1 MASAEPPSITTGEPD
16 IMNDPS
22 YQTNS
27 KGKENSSD
35 ELDTCRIC
43 RGEGSTNEPLFYPC
57 KCSGSIKFVHQ
68 GCLMEWLSHSQKKH
82 CELCKTS
89 FRFTKLYHPQMPGTV
104 PLPIFL
110 RQAAVHT
117 FRSFLTWARW
127 HLVLFVWLGW
137 VPWCMRTVWRG
148 LFWIGDGGWIDWRE
162 FQKKS
167 TITAQEQL
175 EKLMSSV
182 TSSASPI
189 AITSDDAAAS
199 DVALAISKVLSPKWG
214 SLTVSQAQSFS
225 GVEPRI
231 FRFTKNLLRGL
242 FYQRWSGSVSANSTV
257 SQNITRP
264 IRFSSRSPSL
274 LSDLGFLGTL
284 TRWPTMNN
292 LIIDVLEGQLITLL
306 VVVAFVLIFLIRE
319 WVVQQQPA
327 INMGE
332 AFNAAAVAGEGQE
345 ADGPVQQQI
354 DGQGIE
360 QGIEVAPQRDD
371 DNDNGNVMPPP
382 AGARRARLLAVPRP
396 ARRLRVPPGGPDGEG
411 NGALPLDE
419 NGGDRCGESQFSTSL
434 GLPNSSMPGRPRSAS
449 DAGPSTLFQRP
460 GMPTRDALACATEIQ
475 RTMEEHTRASGQ
487 NWPGINVFMDLWNR
501 AESKPSEVLKII
513 RDEGREEELGWI
525 VLAMRR
531 LESTDSED
539 TLGNEYQEANGASL
553 HTTEGPPSERQSNAS
568 NESWQVVEDV
578 ARTNLGTSP
587 ATEHPSNF
595 LQIQEQQI
603 RPLKR
608 ETQNHFSIAEE
619 EPDIP
624 EKTLENSNQDISK
637 DPSGITSDTSPADID
652 RVVQDNVPE
661 IPTTRDE
668 PHERQGKDQHQ
679 QQPISQEQ
687 WDFSGLGEL
696 PSDSVPNH
704 SEGSSPTTR
713 LPDAETVSDESI
725 DSIPELIQS
734 PPAQQDLDSGYTSE
748 PSAISNTNTEVVTA
762 AIGAQSLTETVME
775 WLWGGIAQAG
785 LPPED
790 PGEDD
795 EHVVRDVQEE
805 PPFVHM
811 ARGQLVVH
819 GGNDADNIVEDPEV
833 LRAAAEAGLD
843 LNDAEAID
851 DGEDLEGV
859 MELIGMQGPI
869 AGLVQNGMFSA
880 VLISLTVF
888 FGIWIPYIAG
898 KLLLVFLANP
908 ISLFVK
914 LPLRWASTIADL
926 IIDTCVFVAA
936 CAFFWTDTA
945 IKWIVTPVGLLVPFL
960 GRINNN
966 NNSVLSATAW
976 SYGSAA
982 GERLVKM
989 FELTSDSFVESDIPA
1004 FSIIAHESLKKA
1016 EQRLT
1021 EISVGSVALMRNMT
1035 FIQSNQTA
1043 SAQESWNQF
1052 GHLVFISFSEVFSLI
1067 NRKRLHAMKMAPSL
1081 LNINPLRISLD
1092 IPQRTQPLDYSLAS
1106 WNTRDRIV
1114 AIILGYV
1121 SFSIA
1126 GALYLR
1132 IRAVFQDKRDQEQAQ
1147 GTFVDILNQA
1157 AGVMKVILIIGIEM
1171 IVFPLY
1177 CGLLL
1182 DGALLPLF
1190 DNASVLSR
1198 ISFTIDSPYTS
1209 IFIHWFVGTCYM
1221 FHFAL
1226 FVSMCR
1232 KIMRTGVLCK
1242 SGFSAIV
1249 EHCLT
1254 EVPDFIRD
1262 PDDPTFHPVRDVLER
1277 NVSTQ
1282 LRKIAFSAL
1291 VYGALVIICLGTIVW
1306 SLAFAVDGVFPIHWS
1321 SNEPVLEFPVDLL
1334 VYNFLMP
1341 LAVKFLK
1348 PSNGLTKMYDWWFR
1362 KCARMLRLSQFLF
1375 GEQKD
1380 DEEGHHVRRTWW
1392 DALAGKRG
1400 DPTMPIR
1407 ESRKFLAE
1415 DRDMDVYFLRDGRYV
1430 RAPASDQVRI
1440 PKDSE
1445 TFLEVDEDGDR
1456 IDGLPDKDDGLHG
1469 RENKMFTKLYI
1480 PPYFRF
1486 RIGAFIV
1493 LIWLFASTTGVGITV
1508 IPLLF
1513 GRYIFARLI
1522 PNHLRMN
1529 DIYAFSIGI
1538 YLLGGPLYLLF
1549 HYRHRLSS
1557 IAKNAHHI
1565 ISASP
1570 PPFSTLLGSLRST
1583 AHYAILA
1590 LRFLYFYSALTI
1602 LLPSLF
1608 ALLMETYLV
1617 IPLHTYF
1624 SPPSTTSSHHTIHFV
1639 QDWTLGVLYLKMAGR
1654 LILWHANGRPAMALR
1669 AIVAGPAHNW
1679 LRPDVRLAT
1688 RAVIFPATLV
1698 MVFGLTAP
1706 LGVGWLAN
1714 KTVFMGPYATVHQVV
1729 YRYSYPVVAGLAVGT
1744 AGCVALAKALG
1755 GWRGRVR
1762 DEVYLIGERLHN
1774 FGERRGGVGAGSRVV
1789 ASG

>member
-1 MASAEPPSITTGEPD
+1 MASSGPASIPMGEPD

-27 KGKENSSD
+27 KGKDKSID
-35 ELDTCRIC
+35 EPDTCRIC
-43 RGEGSTNEPLFYPC
+43 RGEGSTEEPLFYPC

-89 FRFTKLYHPQMPGTV
+89 FRFTKLYHPQMPSTV

-148 LFWIGDGGWIDWRE
+148 LFWIGDGGWIDWRAV
-162 FQKKS
+162 QKES
-167 TITAQEQL
+167 TIAAQGKL
-175 EKLMSSV
+175 EKLIASA
-182 TSSASPI
+182 TSSASSVETTLI
-189 AITSDDAAAS
+189 DAAIS
-199 DVALAISKVLSPKWG
+199 DIVLANSTIIPPKWG
-214 SLTVSQAQSFS
+214 SITVSHTPGFS
-225 GVEPRI
+225 GIEPRI
-231 FRFTKNLLRGL
+231 FRFTRNVLRGL
-242 FYQRWSGSVSANSTV
+242 FYQSWSGSVSVNSTV

-264 IRFSSRSPSL
+264 IRFAQRSSSL

-284 TRWPTMNN
+284 TRWPTINN
-292 LIIDVLEGQLITLL
+292 LVTDVLEGQLITLL

-332 AFNAAAVAGEGQE
+332 AFNAAAVAAEGQQAE
-345 ADGPVQQQI
+345 GPVQQQVI
-354 DGQGIE
+354 NQNIE
-360 QGIEVAPQRDD
+360 QGPEGVPQRDN
-371 DNDNGNVMPPP
+371 DNDNGDIMPPP
-382 AGARRARLLAVPRP
+382 AGPRRARLLAVPRP
-396 ARRLRVPPGGPDGEG
+396 ARRLRIPPGGLDREDDGVPAVEENIG
-411 NGALPLDE
+411 NTGREDQS
-419 NGGDRCGESQFSTSL
+419 NDSL
-434 GLPNSSMPGRPRSAS
+434 GLPSPLTPSRPRSAS
-449 DAGPSTLFQRP
+449 DAGPSAYFQRP
-460 GMPTRDALACATEIQ
+460 GMPTKDALACATEIQ

-487 NWPGINVFMDLWNR
+487 DWPGINVFMDLWNR
-501 AESKPSEVLKII
+501 AESKPSEVLRII

-531 LESTDSED
+531 LESASSEGI
-539 TLGNEYQEANGASL
+539 LGNGYQETNGSSVQA
-553 HTTEGPPSERQSNAS
+553 TEGPSSEQQSNAS
-568 NESWQVVEDV
+568 NESWQVVDDITR
-578 ARTNLGTSP
+578 ADHSISP
-587 ATEHPSNF
+587 VLEHASNVHP
-595 LQIQEQQI
+595 IPENQI
-603 RPLKR
+603 RPLELETPKYWNIVR
-608 ETQNHFSIAEE
+608 EELETSEE
-619 EPDIP
+619 TV
-624 EKTLENSNQDISK
+624 KNGNQDISGNS
-637 DPSGITSDTSPADID
+637 DGITRGADPADMD
-652 RVVQDNVPE
+652 AAVQGGVPV
-661 IPTTRDE
+661 IPRADGE
-668 PHERQGKDQHQ
+668 AHERQEGDQREQ
-679 QQPISQEQ
+679 RSISQEQ
-687 WDFSGLGEL
+687 WGFSGLDEL
-696 PSDSVPNH
+696 PSDSVPNQR
-704 SEGSSPTTR
+704 EGSSSTTR
-713 LPDAETVSDESI
+713 SPQTANIPNESI
-725 DSIPELIQS
+725 DSITELTRT
-734 PPAQQDLDSGYTSE
+734 PPSQQELDLSHTSE
-748 PSAISNTNTEVVTA
+748 PTTSSNTHTDSVAVPAGT
-762 AIGAQSLTETVME
+762 QSLSETVMD
-775 WLWGGIAQAG
+775 WLWGGTVQAV
-785 LPPED
+785 LPPDD

-795 EHVVRDVQEE
+795 EHVVRDLQEE
-805 PPFVHM
+805 APFVPM
-811 ARGQLVVH
+811 AQGQLVVH
-819 GGNDADNIVEDPEV
+819 DGNEADNVVQDPEV

-843 LNDAEAID
+843 PNDAEAVD

-859 MELIGMQGPI
+859 MELIGMQGPL

-880 VLISLTVF
+880 LLISLTVF

-908 ISLFVK
+908 FSLFVK

-926 IIDTCVFVAA
+926 IIDTCVFVLA
-936 CAFFWTDTA
+936 CVFFWTDTA
-945 IKWIVTPVGLLVPFL
+945 IRWIMTPIGWAIPFL
-960 GRINNN
+960 AKINNN
-966 NNSVLSATAW
+966 KVLSATAW

-982 GERLVKM
+982 GDRLVKM
-989 FELTSDSFVESDIPA
+989 FELTSDTFVESDIPA
-1004 FSIIAHESLKKA
+1004 FSIIAHESLRNA
-1016 EQRLT
+1016 EQRL
-1021 EISVGSVALMRNMT
+1021 SAVAFSSVALMRNIT
-1035 FIQSNQTA
+1035 SIQSNRTL
-1043 SAQESWNQF
+1043 STQENWNQL
-1052 GHLVFISFSEVFSLI
+1052 GHFVFDGFSEAISLV
-1067 NRKRLHAMKMAPSL
+1067 RQRTFYVAQMAPSL

-1114 AIILGYV
+1114 AIFLGYV

-1132 IRAVFQDKRDQEQAQ
+1132 IRAIFQDKHDSEQAQ
-1147 GTFVDILNQA
+1147 GAFADVLNQA

-1190 DNASVLSR
+1190 DNATVLSR
-1198 ISFTIDSPYTS
+1198 IRFTMNSPYTS

-1232 KIMRTGVLCK
+1232 KILRTGVLY
-1242 SGFSAIV
+1242 
-1249 EHCLT
+1249 
-1254 EVPDFIRD
+1254 FIRD

-1306 SLAFAVDGVFPIHWS
+1306 TLAFTVEGVFPIHWS

-1392 DALAGKRG
+1392 DALSGRRG
-1400 DPTMPIR
+1400 DPTMPVR

-1415 DRDMDVYFLRDGRYV
+1415 DRDMDAYFLRNGRYV

-1440 PKDSE
+1440 PKDTE
-1445 TFLEVDEDGDR
+1445 TFVEVDENGDR
-1456 IDGLPDKDDGLHG
+1456 IDGLPEKDDGLHSRG
-1469 RENKMFTKLYI
+1469 NKMFTKVYI

-1486 RIGAFIV
+1486 RIGIFIV
-1493 LIWLFASTTGVGITV
+1493 LIWLFAAITGVGITI

-1513 GRYIFARLI
+1513 GRYVFARLI

-1529 DIYAFSIGI
+1529 DIYAFSIGT

-1549 HYRHRLSS
+1549 HYRERLSS
-1557 IAKNAHHI
+1557 LAKDARHY
-1565 ISASP
+1565 ISTSP
-1570 PPFSTLLGSLRST
+1570 HTTSQLMDFLRST
-1583 AHYAILA
+1583 TRYAILT
-1590 LRFLYFYSALTI
+1590 LRFVYFYFALII

-1624 SPPSTTSSHHTIHFV
+1624 SPPSTTSSRHTIHFI

-1654 LILWHANGRPAMALR
+1654 LILWYVNGRPAMALR
-1669 AIVAGPAHNW
+1669 AIVAGPQHSW

-1698 MVFGLTAP
+1698 MVLGLTTP
-1706 LGVGWLAN
+1706 LGLGWLAN
-1714 KTVFMGPYATVHQVV
+1714 KTVFVGLHATVQQIV

-1744 AGCVALAKALG
+1744 AGCVALARALG
-1755 GWRGRVR
+1755 GWRGKVR

-1774 FGERRGGVGAGSRVV
+1774 FGERRGGVGAGSRVA

>member
-1 MASAEPPSITTGEPD
+1 MASAEPTSTPTGEPD
-16 IMNDPS
+16 VMNDPS

-27 KGKENSSD
+27 KGKEKSTD
-35 ELDTCRIC
+35 EPDTCRIC
-43 RGEGSTNEPLFYPC
+43 RGEGSTGEPLFYPC

-89 FRFTKLYHPQMPGTV
+89 FRFTKLYHPQMPSTV

-167 TITAQEQL
+167 VITAQEQL
-175 EKLMSSV
+175 ERLMASA
-182 TSSASPI
+182 TSSTSPV
-189 AITSDDAAAS
+189 AITTNDAAVS
-199 DVALAISKVLSPKWG
+199 DVALAISKVLPAKWG
-214 SLTVSQAQSFS
+214 AITVSHTPGFS

-231 FRFTKNLLRGL
+231 LRLTKNIFRGV
-242 FYQRWSGSVSANSTV
+242 FYQNWSGSVSVNSTV

-264 IRFSSRSPSL
+264 IRFSQRSPSL
-274 LSDLGFLGTL
+274 LSDLGFLGNL

-332 AFNAAAVAGEGQE
+332 AFNAAAIAAEGQE
-345 ADGPVQQQI
+345 AEGPVQQQV
-354 DGQGIE
+354 DEQNIE
-360 QGIEVAPQRDD
+360 QGLEVAAQGN
-371 DNDNGNVMPPP
+371 NDNENLMPPP

-396 ARRLRVPPGGPDGEG
+396 ARRLRVPPGGLDREGDGIPASE
-411 NGALPLDE
+411 E
-419 NGGDRCGESQFSTSL
+419 NVGDTDLEDQSNASVGLSSPSTH
-434 GLPNSSMPGRPRSAS
+434 GRPRSAS
-449 DAGPSTLFQRP
+449 DAGPSTSFQRP

-501 AESKPSEVLKII
+501 AESKPSEVLRLI

-531 LESTDSED
+531 LESASSEG
-539 TLGNEYQEANGASL
+539 TLENEYQEANGSSE
-553 HTTEGPPSERQSNAS
+553 HITEGHPSERQSNAS
-568 NESWQVVEDV
+568 NESWQVVEDIP
-578 ARTNLGTSP
+578 RTDPGISP
-587 ATEHPSNF
+587 AFEHLSNH
-595 LQIQEQQI
+595 QTQEQQM
-603 RPLKR
+603 RLLKL
-608 ETQNHFSIAEE
+608 ETQKRRSMAQEE
-619 EPDIP
+619 LDIS
-624 EKTLENSNQDISK
+624 EETIESSNQDTSGNS
-637 DPSGITSDTSPADID
+637 SGIASGADPVD
-652 RVVQDNVPE
+652 MDLVVQDKVPE
-661 IPTTRDE
+661 ILMAHGKS
-668 PHERQGKDQHQ
+668 HERQEEEQHE

-687 WDFSGLGEL
+687 RDFNGLDEL

-704 SEGSSPTTR
+704 YDGSSSTIM
-713 LPDAETVSDESI
+713 LPNVANVLDESI
-725 DSIPELIQS
+725 DNIPELIS
-734 PPAQQDLDSGYTSE
+734 TTTLEQDLDSAQTLEPITS
-748 PSAISNTNTEVVTA
+748 SNTPTEAVTVP
-762 AIGAQSLTETVME
+762 IGAQSLTETVME
-775 WLWGGIAQAG
+775 WLWGGTAQSG

-790 PGEDD
+790 LGEDD
-795 EHVVRDVQEE
+795 EHIVRDVHEE
-805 PPFVHM
+805 APFVHI
-811 ARGQLVVH
+811 AQGQLVVH
-819 GGNDADNIVEDPEV
+819 GGNDPDDAVQDPEV

-843 LNDAEAID
+843 PNDAEAVD

-859 MELIGMQGPI
+859 MELIGMQGPL

-945 IKWIVTPVGLLVPFL
+945 IRWIVTPVGWFVPFL
-960 GRINNN
+960 AKINNN
-966 NNSVLSATAW
+966 RVLSTTAW

-989 FELTSDSFVESDIPA
+989 FESTSDSFVESDIPA

-1016 EQRLT
+1016 EQCLT
-1021 EISVGSVALMRNMT
+1021 EITVSFLALIRNMT
-1035 FIQSNQTA
+1035 SIQSNQTL
-1043 SAQESWNQF
+1043 SIQENWTQL
-1052 GHLVFISFSEVFSLI
+1052 GHLAFNGLSETLSLI
-1067 NRKRLHAMKMAPSL
+1067 NQRILRAMKMAPSL

-1114 AIILGYV
+1114 AIFLGYV

-1132 IRAVFQDKRDQEQAQ
+1132 IRAVFLDKHDREQPQ
-1147 GTFVDILNQA
+1147 GTFADVLNQA

-1190 DNASVLSR
+1190 DKASVLSR
-1198 ISFTIDSPYTS
+1198 IRFTIDSPYTS
-1209 IFIHWFVGTCYM
+1209 VFIHWFVGTCYM

-1232 KIMRTGVLCK
+1232 KIMRTGVLY
-1242 SGFSAIV
+1242 
-1249 EHCLT
+1249 
-1254 EVPDFIRD
+1254 FIRD

-1306 SLAFAVDGVFPIHWS
+1306 SLAFIVEGVFPIHWS

-1348 PSNGLTKMYDWWFR
+1348 PSSGLTKMYDWWFR

-1392 DALAGKRG
+1392 DALSGKRG
-1400 DPTMPIR
+1400 DPTMPVR

-1415 DRDMDVYFLRDGRYV
+1415 DRDMDAYFLRDGRYV

-1440 PKDSE
+1440 PKDTE
-1445 TFLEVDEDGDR
+1445 TFIEVDEDGNR
-1456 IDGLPDKDDGLHG
+1456 IDGLPEKDDGLHG
-1469 RENKMFTKLYI
+1469 RGNKMFTKLYI

-1486 RIGAFIV
+1486 RIGTFIL
-1493 LIWLFASTTGVGITV
+1493 LIWLFAATTGVGITI

-1513 GRYIFARLI
+1513 GRYVFAILI
-1522 PNHLRMN
+1522 PNHPRMN

-1549 HYRHRLSS
+1549 HYCQLLSS
-1557 IAKNAHHI
+1557 FLKNARQF

-1570 PPFSTLLGSLRST
+1570 PTSSALLGFLRSIS
-1583 AHYAILA
+1583 HQAILT
-1590 LRFLYFYSALTI
+1590 LRFVYFYSALTI

-1608 ALLMETYLV
+1608 ALLMEAYLV

-1624 SPPSTTSSHHTIHFV
+1624 SPPSATSTRHTIHFI

-1654 LILWHANGRPAMALR
+1654 IILWHANGRPALALR
-1669 AIVAGPAHNW
+1669 AIVAGPHHSW

-1688 RAVIFPATLV
+1688 RAVIFPATML
-1698 MVFGLTAP
+1698 MVLGLTAP
-1706 LGVGWLAN
+1706 LGLGWLAN
-1714 KTVFMGPYATVHQVV
+1714 KTVFMELHSTVQQVV
-1729 YRYSYPVVAGLAVGT
+1729 YRYSYPVVAGLAAGI
-1744 AGCVALAKALG
+1744 AGCVALARALG
-1755 GWRGRVR
+1755 GWRGKVR
-1762 DEVYLIGERLHN
+1762 DDVYLIGERLHN
-1774 FGERRGGVGAGSRVV
+1774 FGERRGAVGAGSRVA

>member
-1 MASAEPPSITTGEPD
+1 MPSTEPIATAMGEPD
-16 IMNDPS
+16 IMNDPT

-89 FRFTKLYHPQMPGTV
+89 FRFTKLYHPQMPSTV

-148 LFWIGDGGWIDWRE
+148 LFWIGDGGWVDWTE
-162 FQKKS
+162 IQKKS

-175 EKLMSSV
+175 EKLM
-182 TSSASPI
+182 TSATSFASPVGL
-189 AITSDDAAAS
+189 TSNNAAATH
-199 DVALAISKVLSPKWG
+199 VASVIPEVLPSKWA
-214 SLTVSQAQSFS
+214 SLTVGQTQSFS

-231 FRFTKNLLRGL
+231 FRFTKKLLRGI
-242 FYQRWSGSVSANSTV
+242 FYQKWSGSVFLDSTA
-257 SQNITRP
+257 SQNITGP
-264 IRFSSRSPSL
+264 IRLSLRSPSL
-274 LSDLGFLGTL
+274 LSDLNFLGTL
-284 TRWPTMNN
+284 TRWPMINN

-332 AFNAAAVAGEGQE
+332 AFNAAVVAVEGRE
-345 ADGPVQQQI
+345 AEEPVQLQI
-354 DGQGIE
+354 GNPNIE
-360 QGIEVAPQRDD
+360 QGPEVAAQG
-371 DNDNGNVMPPP
+371 DNDNANGNGMPPP
-382 AGARRARLLAVPRP
+382 AGARRARLLAIPRP
-396 ARRLRVPPGGPDGEG
+396 ARRLRIPPGGPDREDNGMPPTDEPAEVTGPEG
-411 NGALPLDE
+411 PSGI
-419 NGGDRCGESQFSTSL
+419 SL
-434 GLPNSSMPGRPRSAS
+434 SPANSSMPERPRSVS
-449 DAGPSTLFQRP
+449 DAGPSTIFQRP
-460 GMPTRDALACATEIQ
+460 VMPTRDALACATEIQ

-487 NWPGINVFMDLWNR
+487 DWPGINVFMDIWNR
-501 AESKPSEVLKII
+501 AESKPSGVLRII

-531 LESTDSED
+531 LQSADSED
-539 TLGNEYQEANGASL
+539 ALGNESHEANGSSL
-553 HTTEGPPSERQSNAS
+553 LTTEGPSSEQQSDAS

-578 ARTNLGTSP
+578 ACTNRSTSP
-587 ATEHPSNF
+587 TTEHPSACDA
-595 LQIQEQQI
+595 LQEQQM
-603 RPLKR
+603 PLLKP
-608 ETQNHFSIAEE
+608 ESQDHLNMAYEALDTTDDTIENNNHDTPGHSHR
-619 EPDIP
+619 
-624 EKTLENSNQDISK
+624 TTSNTGTANTDVAIL
-637 DPSGITSDTSPADID
+637 
-652 RVVQDNVPE
+652 DNIPE
-661 IPTTRDE
+661 IPTIHDE
-668 PHERQGKDQHQ
+668 SLRRLESHQNEQ
-679 QQPISQEQ
+679 QQISQQ
-687 WDFSGLGEL
+687 EL
-696 PSDSVPNH
+696 PDDSVRNS
-704 SEGSSPTTR
+704 SEEPPRTIRLSDITDISDGSMNG
-713 LPDAETVSDESI
+713 
-725 DSIPELIQS
+725 IPELIQS
-734 PPAQQDLDSGYTSE
+734 TPSQQDLDSSHTPD
-748 PSAISNTNTEVVTA
+748 PSMSSNTTTEVASA

-775 WLWGGIAQAG
+775 WLWGGTAQAG

-790 PGEDD
+790 QGEDD

-805 PPFVHM
+805 APFVHM
-811 ARGQLVVH
+811 AQGQLVLH
-819 GGNDADNIVEDPEV
+819 GGNDIHNVGQDPEV

-843 LNDAEAID
+843 PNDAEAID

-898 KLLLVFLANP
+898 KLFLVFLANP
-908 ISLFVK
+908 ISLLVK
-914 LPLRWASTIADL
+914 LPLRWASTIADF

-936 CAFFWTDTA
+936 CAFYWTDTV
-945 IKWIVTPVGLLVPFL
+945 IRWIISPVGLLVPFL
-960 GRINNN
+960 ARINS
-966 NNSVLSATAW
+966 NSALSATAW

-982 GERLVKM
+982 SERLVKM
-989 FELTSDSFVESDIPA
+989 FESTSDSFVESDIPA

-1021 EISVGSVALMRNMT
+1021 EFTVGSVTLMRNMT
-1035 FIQSNQTA
+1035 SIQSNQTV
-1043 SAQESWNQF
+1043 SVQESWNQLA
-1052 GHLVFISFSEVFSLI
+1052 HIVLVGFSEVLSLI
-1067 NRKRLHAMKMAPSL
+1067 NRKTLNAVKMAPSL
-1081 LNINPLRISLD
+1081 LSINPLRISLD

-1114 AIILGYV
+1114 AIFLGYV
-1121 SFSIA
+1121 SFTIA

-1132 IRAVFQDKRDQEQAQ
+1132 IRAVFQDKRDPDQAQ

-1198 ISFTIDSPYTS
+1198 IRFTMDSPYTS

-1226 FVSMCR
+1226 FVAMCR
-1232 KIMRTGVLCK
+1232 EIMRTGVLY
-1242 SGFSAIV
+1242 
-1249 EHCLT
+1249 
-1254 EVPDFIRD
+1254 FIRD

-1291 VYGALVIICLGTIVW
+1291 VYGALVIICLGTIIW

-1362 KCARMLRLSQFLF
+1362 KCARMLRLSHFLF

-1392 DALAGKRG
+1392 DVLAGKRG
-1400 DPTMPIR
+1400 DPTMPVR
-1407 ESRKFLAE
+1407 ECRKFLAE
-1415 DRDMDVYFLRDGRYV
+1415 DRDTDAFFLRDGRYV

-1440 PKDSE
+1440 PKDSD
-1445 TFLEVDEDGDR
+1445 TFLEVDEDGNR

-1469 RENKMFTKLYI
+1469 RGSKMFTKIYI

-1493 LIWLFASTTGVGITV
+1493 LIWLFASTTGVGITI

-1513 GRYIFARLI
+1513 GRYVFARLV

-1538 YLLGGPLYLLF
+1538 YLLGGPIYLLF
-1549 HYRHRLSS
+1549 HFRQRLSS
-1557 IAKNAHHI
+1557 LANNTRHL

-1570 PPFSTLLGSLRST
+1570 PSSSTLLESFRRT
-1583 AHYAILA
+1583 APCAILA
-1590 LRFLYFYSALTI
+1590 TRFLYFYFTLTI

-1608 ALLMETYLV
+1608 ALLMEAYLV

-1624 SPPSTTSSHHTIHFV
+1624 SPPSPTSTPHTIHFV

-1654 LILWHANGRPAMALR
+1654 LVLWHANARPAIAMR
-1669 AIVAGPAHNW
+1669 AIVAGPAHSW

-1698 MVFGLTAP
+1698 MVLGLTAP

-1714 KTVFMGPYATVHQVV
+1714 KTVFTGLDATVHQVV
-1729 YRYSYPVVAGLAVGT
+1729 YRYSYPVVAGLAVGS

-1755 GWRGRVR
+1755 GWRGKVR

-1774 FGERRGGVGAGSRVV
+1774 FGERRGGVGAGSRVAV
-1789 ASG
+1789 SG

>member
-1 MASAEPPSITTGEPD
+1 MASAEPTPTPTGEPD

-89 FRFTKLYHPQMPGTV
+89 FHFTKLYHPQMPSAV

-162 FQKKS
+162 IQKKS
-167 TITAQEQL
+167 TTTAQEQL
-175 EKLMSSV
+175 EKLMTSV
-182 TSSASPI
+182 TSSASPV
-189 AITSDDAAAS
+189 AITSNDAAVS
-199 DVALAISKVLSPKWG
+199 DLTLAISEVLPSKWG

-231 FRFTKNLLRGL
+231 FRFTKSVLRRV
-242 FYQRWSGSVSANSTV
+242 FYQRWSGSVSVNSTV

-264 IRFSSRSPSL
+264 IRLSSRSPSL
-274 LSDLGFLGTL
+274 LSDLDFLGTL
-284 TRWPTMNN
+284 TRWPTINN

-332 AFNAAAVAGEGQE
+332 AFNAAAGAVEGQE
-345 ADGPVQQQI
+345 VEGPVQHQI
-354 DGQGIE
+354 DDQNIE
-360 QGIEVAPQRDD
+360 QGLEVAPQRDN
-371 DNDNGNVMPPP
+371 DNDNGNVMPPLV
-382 AGARRARLLAVPRP
+382 GARRERLLAVPRP
-396 ARRLRVPPGGPDGEG
+396 ARRLRAQPGGPDREG
-411 NGALPLDE
+411 NDVPPLDE
-419 NGGDRCGESQFSTSL
+419 IGGNIGRDGQFNASLDLST
-434 GLPNSSMPGRPRSAS
+434 SSMPDRPRSAS

-501 AESKPSEVLKII
+501 AESKPSEVLRLI

-531 LESTDSED
+531 LESADSED
-539 TLGNEYQEANGASL
+539 AVGNENQEANGSSS
-553 HTTEGPPSERQSNAS
+553 HTTEGPPSEQQSNAS

-587 ATEHPSNF
+587 VTEHSNNVHK
-595 LQIQEQQI
+595 LHEQQM
-603 RPLKR
+603 RLLKLG
-608 ETQNHFSIAEE
+608 TQNHLIDTSDGTIES
-619 EPDIP
+619 
-624 EKTLENSNQDISK
+624 SNQDISGI
-637 DPSGITSDTSPADID
+637 SHRITSNTSPTDLDMA
-652 RVVQDNVPE
+652 VQNNVSE
-661 IPTTRDE
+661 IPTVGDE
-668 PHERQGKDQHQ
+668 LHERQENHQHDQL
-679 QQPISQEQ
+679 PISQQQ
-687 WDFSGLGEL
+687 WDLKGFGEL
-696 PSDSVPNH
+696 PSDIAPDH
-704 SEGSSPTTR
+704 SEGSPRTIR
-713 LPDAETVSDESI
+713 LPDAAIISDESI
-725 DSIPELIQS
+725 DIIPELIRNTPS
-734 PPAQQDLDSGYTSE
+734 QQDLDSSHTSE
-748 PSAISNTNTEVVTA
+748 PSTSSNTNTEVVTA
-762 AIGAQSLTETVME
+762 PISTQSLTETVME
-775 WLWGGIAQAG
+775 WLWGGTNQAG

-790 PGEDD
+790 PGEND

-805 PPFVHM
+805 APFVHM
-811 ARGQLVVH
+811 AQGQLVLH
-819 GGNDADNIVEDPEV
+819 GGNDVDNIVQDPGV

-843 LNDAEAID
+843 PNDAEAID

-914 LPLRWASTIADL
+914 LPLRWASTIADV
-926 IIDTCVFVAA
+926 IIDTCVFIAA

-945 IKWIVTPVGLLVPFL
+945 IRWIVTPVGLLVPFL
-960 GRINNN
+960 ARINNT
-966 NNSVLSATAW
+966 NSVLSATAW

-989 FELTSDSFVESDIPA
+989 FESTSDSFVESDIPA

-1016 EQRLT
+1016 EQRFT
-1021 EISVGSVALMRNMT
+1021 EFTVGSVTLMRNMT
-1035 FIQSNQTA
+1035 SIQSNQTV
-1043 SAQESWNQF
+1043 STRGSWNQL
-1052 GHLVFISFSEVFSLI
+1052 GHLVFIGFSEVFSLI
-1067 NRKRLHAMKMAPSL
+1067 NRKILNATKMVPYL

-1106 WNTRDRIV
+1106 WNTRDRII
-1114 AIILGYV
+1114 AIFLGYV

-1126 GALYLR
+1126 GAFYIR
-1132 IRAVFQDKRDQEQAQ
+1132 IRAVFQDKRHPEQAQ

-1190 DNASVLSR
+1190 DNATVLSR

-1232 KIMRTGVLCK
+1232 KIMRTGVLY
-1242 SGFSAIV
+1242 
-1249 EHCLT
+1249 
-1254 EVPDFIRD
+1254 FIRD

-1415 DRDMDVYFLRDGRYV
+1415 DRDVDAYFLRDGRYV

-1445 TFLEVDEDGDR
+1445 TFLEVDEDGNR
-1456 IDGLPDKDDGLHG
+1456 IDGLPEKDDGLHG
-1469 RENKMFTKLYI
+1469 RGNQMFTNLYI

-1493 LIWLFASTTGVGITV
+1493 LIWLFASTTGVGITI

-1513 GRYIFARLI
+1513 GRYVFARLI

-1538 YLLGGPLYLLF
+1538 YLLGGPLCLLF
-1549 HYRHRLSS
+1549 HYRQRLSS
-1557 IAKNAHHI
+1557 VAKNARHI

-1570 PPFSTLLGSLRST
+1570 LSSSTFLDLLGST
-1583 AHYAILA
+1583 TQPAILA
-1590 LRFLYFYSALTI
+1590 IRFLYFYSALAI
-1602 LLPSLF
+1602 LFPSLV
-1608 ALLMETYLV
+1608 ALLMEAYLV

-1624 SPPSTTSSHHTIHFV
+1624 SPPSPTSSHHTIHFV

-1654 LILWHANGRPAMALR
+1654 LILWHGNARPATALR
-1669 AIVAGPAHNW
+1669 AIVAGPAHSW

-1698 MVFGLTAP
+1698 MLLGLTAP

-1714 KTVFMGPYATVHQVV
+1714 RTVFVGLGATVHQVV

-1744 AGCVALAKALG
+1744 AGCVALARALG
-1755 GWRGRVR
+1755 GWRGKIR

-1774 FGERRGGVGAGSRVV
+1774 FGERRGGVGAGSRVA